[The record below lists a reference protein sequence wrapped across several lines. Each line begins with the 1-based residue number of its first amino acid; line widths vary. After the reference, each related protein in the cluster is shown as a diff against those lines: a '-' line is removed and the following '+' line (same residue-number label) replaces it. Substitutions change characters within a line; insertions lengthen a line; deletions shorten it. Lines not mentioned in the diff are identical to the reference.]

1 MYQNI
6 ANSIKY
12 VDLLLT
18 DQSVYR
24 IDLSMTP
31 TDLSE
36 FIIDD
41 IVATSYVKLTFSTSS
56 LLISS
61 GSTNLQQQINT
72 LKNDT
77 ISHMQ
82 LTYHNGKTSQIT
94 LPWHPKHEDIN
105 AYETIFVSPNLI
117 SILVEVR

>member
-41 IVATSYVKLTFSTSS
+41 IVATSYVKLTFSTNS

-61 GSTNLQQQINT
+61 GSTSLQQQINI

-82 LTYHNGKTSQIT
+82 LTYYNGTTSQIT
-94 LPWHPKHEDIN
+94 LPWHPKYEDIN

-117 SILVEVR
+117 SILVEVK

>member
-36 FIIDD
+36 FVIND
-41 IVATSYVKLTFSTSS
+41 IVTTSYVKLTFSINS

-61 GSTNLQQQINT
+61 GSASLQQQVNI

-82 LTYHNGKTSQIT
+82 LTYHNATTSQIT
-94 LPWHPKHEDIN
+94 LPWHSKYEDIN

-117 SILVEVR
+117 SILVEVK

>member
-12 VDLLLT
+12 IDLLLT

-36 FIIDD
+36 FIIND
-41 IVATSYVKLTFSTSS
+41 IITTSYVKLTFSTNS

-61 GSTNLQQQINT
+61 GSASLQQQVNI

-77 ISHMQ
+77 ISHMR
-82 LTYHNGKTSQIT
+82 LTYHNGTTSQIT
-94 LPWHPKHEDIN
+94 LPWHSKYEDIN

-117 SILVEVR
+117 SILVEVK

>member
-31 TDLSE
+31 NDLSE

-41 IVATSYVKLTFSTSS
+41 VVATSYVKLTFSTNSM
-56 LLISS
+56 LISS
-61 GSTNLQQQINT
+61 GSTTLQQQVNI

-77 ISHMQ
+77 ITHMQ
-82 LTYHNGKTSQIT
+82 LTYYNGATSQIT
-94 LPWHPKHEDIN
+94 LPWHPKYKDIN
-105 AYETIFVSPNLI
+105 AYETIFISPNLL

>member
-18 DQSVYR
+18 DQSVNR

-36 FIIDD
+36 FIINDV
-41 IVATSYVKLTFSTSS
+41 VATSYVKLTFSTNS

-61 GSTNLQQQINT
+61 GSTSLQQQVNI

-77 ISHMQ
+77 ISHIQ
-82 LTYHNGKTSQIT
+82 LTHRNGTASQIT
-94 LPWHPKHEDIN
+94 LPWHPNHKDIN

-117 SILVEVR
+117 SILVEVK